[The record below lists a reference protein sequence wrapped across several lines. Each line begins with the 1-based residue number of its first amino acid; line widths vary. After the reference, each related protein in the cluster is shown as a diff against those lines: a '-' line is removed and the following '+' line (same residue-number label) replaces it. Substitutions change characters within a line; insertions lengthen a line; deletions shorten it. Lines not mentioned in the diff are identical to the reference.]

1 MEDKEFKLLCGS
13 ILFVMV
19 CFGTVGN
26 IVSAVTWRRGKRCK
40 TFPGAL
46 YLTALAISDTLVLCT
61 AGAKY
66 AIELIFQINLWDL
79 NEVFCKLFHT
89 TWHFFFLVSTWIV
102 VSLTVERTLAVCQ
115 PLKSASRK
123 SRKREFIVICI
134 LSLLFL
140 LTNLPFTFG
149 ARLIPTAKTS
159 SMELNNM
166 TNTTSIVSGDKGG
179 KNITVAAEIICQAE
193 PGSFYYKYENAF
205 HNWFIDFGLL
215 FSVPVGVL
223 TLCNIVMLV
232 TLCRRN
238 RSIIM
243 NLQQSQKH
251 RTEMVPGSMTARV
264 VALSLVQCISV
275 GPFSV
280 AALIPGVLPE
290 IKAVDTVKFIDR
302 LLIVLVLIWYL
313 NNCVN
318 FILYSLFGKT
328 FRQDCAD
335 ILKKIRPASSRL
347 RQQDTTSPQLA
358 LTDSSLTFD
367 PLIA

>member
-1 MEDKEFKLLCGS
+1 MDDKEFKLLCGL
-13 ILFVMV
+13 ILSVMV

-26 IVSAVTWRRGKRCK
+26 IVSAITWRRGKRCK

-46 YLTALAISDTLVLCT
+46 YLTALSISDTLVLCT

-123 SRKREFIVICI
+123 SRKREIIVICI
-134 LSLLFL
+134 LSVLFL

-149 ARLIPTAKTS
+149 ARLMPTAKTS
-159 SMELNNM
+159 SLELNDM
-166 TNTTSIVSGDKGG
+166 TNTTSIVSGGKGG
-179 KNITVAAEIICQAE
+179 KNTTEPAEIICQAE
-193 PGSFYYKYENAF
+193 PGSFYYKYENEF

-215 FSVPVGVL
+215 FSVPVGIL
-223 TLCNIVMLV
+223 TMCNIVILV

-238 RSIIM
+238 RSIMM

-251 RTEMVPGSMTARV
+251 RAEVVSGSMTARV

-335 ILKKIRPASSRL
+335 TLKKICPGSSRL
-347 RQQDTTSPQLA
+347 GRDDTTSPQITLSDSG
-358 LTDSSLTFD
+358 LTVDI
-367 PLIA
+367 LIA